1 MIIKRTQNAVRNMIS
16 GAVLKLYQILCPFI
30 IRTVFIYTLGM
41 KYLGLNSLFTSILQV
56 LNIAELGNKT
66 ITYIDL
72 FWVAGL
78 IAKHGELRENEAL
91 DLRQEYE
98 NEGGDVME
106 VITFLINEY
115 TNFLDALTDTG
126 SKKKKAKIV
135 KG

>member
-1 MIIKRTQNAVRNMIS
+1 MNTCTIDINGKEYTFCLTREAVKWLESR
-16 GAVLKLYQILCPFI
+16 G
-30 IRTVFIYTLGM
+30 
-41 KYLGLNSLFTSILQV
+41 